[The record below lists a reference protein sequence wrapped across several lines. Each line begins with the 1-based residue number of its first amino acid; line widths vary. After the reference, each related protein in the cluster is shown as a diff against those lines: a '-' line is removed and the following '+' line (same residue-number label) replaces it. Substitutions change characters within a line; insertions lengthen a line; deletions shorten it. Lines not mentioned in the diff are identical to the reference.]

1 MDYLELFGVFIFKDG
16 AWSQLPCRK
25 VTREEAAELL
35 KIFIDPLLFIIWD
48 VESQSHFAETPLLEM
63 LGLPEAAW

>member
-1 MDYLELFGVFIFKDG
+1 MDREELFGVFIFEDG
-16 AWSQLPCRK
+16 AWSELPCRK

-35 KIFIDPLLFIIWD
+35 RIFMAPLLFIIWD
-48 VESQSHFAETPLLEM
+48 AESHSHFAETPLLEM